1 MRYHLTPSRMATI
14 NKSTNKFWQGCGE
27 KGTPLHCQRECRL
40 VHPLWKTVQSFLRKL
55 KMELAFDPVILL
67 LGIYPK
73 NPESLIGKNI
83 RTPMFIAALFAIA
96 KICKQPKC
104 PSVDEWIRKLWSIY
118 IMEYYVAVEKK
129 EILPF
134 AQHGWNFAHGEFLA
148 QYHTKCQNPST
159 EAPKREKVL
168 PLIASLSPRKIF
180 PIALNVSL
188 CGNLG

>member
-1 MRYHLTPSRMATI
+1 
-14 NKSTNKFWQGCGE
+14 
-27 KGTPLHCQRECRL
+27 
-40 VHPLWKTVQSFLRKL
+40 
-55 KMELAFDPVILL
+55 MELPYHPL

-134 AQHGWNFAHGEFLA
+134 A
-148 QYHTKCQNPST
+148 
-159 EAPKREKVL
+159 
-168 PLIASLSPRKIF
+168 
-180 PIALNVSL
+180 
-188 CGNLG
+188 